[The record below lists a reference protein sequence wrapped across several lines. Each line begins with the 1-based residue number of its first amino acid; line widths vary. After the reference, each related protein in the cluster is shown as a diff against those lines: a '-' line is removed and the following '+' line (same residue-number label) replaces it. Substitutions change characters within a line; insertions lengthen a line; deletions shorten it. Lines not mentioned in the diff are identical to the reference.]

1 MSIFDIFKKLDE
13 EKAAKASQPI
23 EWIVVGLGT
32 PGATYDNTRHNA
44 GFRALEGYCA
54 RSGQKIDRMKF
65 KALAG
70 EGMLGGKRVLFLK
83 PQTFMNLSGEAV
95 RDAASFY
102 KIPPEHVIVLSDD
115 VSLDVGTL
123 RVRAKGSAGGQNGLK
138 NIIYHLNSEDFPR
151 VKIGVGKKPRPDY
164 DLAAWV
170 LGKFPAEDQKA
181 IDKACEDAVNEL
193 PASSRRTVPLP
204 RRNSTENASKELVLM
219 KTAVA
224 YYSLGGTT
232 RSYARAEAK
241 ARNADLI
248 ELTPKTPYNR
258 FTAFVRGCL
267 EAVKQKA
274 VALDGMP
281 LFVGYDRV
289 VLMAPVWAGYPAPPF
304 NSAVELLPPGTEV
317 EVILVSG
324 SGNSE
329 KSRAKVRLQI
339 KKRGCTL
346 TAQRDIRASR

>member
-23 EWIVVGLGT
+23 EWIVVGLGN
-32 PGATYDNTRHNA
+32 PGTKYDNTRHNA

-151 VKIGVGKKPRPDY
+151 VKIGVGKKPCPDY

-170 LGKFPAEDQKA
+170 LSKFTKEEQPRMV
-181 IDKACEDAVNEL
+181 DA
-193 PASSRRTVPLP
+193 AKR
-204 RRNSTENASKELVLM
+204 A
-219 KTAVA
+219 
-224 YYSLGGTT
+224 
-232 RSYARAEAK
+232 AEA
-241 ARNADLI
+241 ACLI
-248 ELTPKTPYNR
+248 
-258 FTAFVRGCL
+258 V
-267 EAVKQKA
+267 Q
-274 VALDGMP
+274 D
-281 LFVGYDRV
+281 DID
-289 VLMAPVWAGYPAPPF
+289 
-304 NSAVELLPPGTEV
+304 SAM
-317 EVILVSG
+317 
-324 SGNSE
+324 NQF
-329 KSRAKVRLQI
+329 SR
-339 KKRGCTL
+339 
-346 TAQRDIRASR
+346 

>member
-23 EWIVVGLGT
+23 EWIVVGLGN
-32 PGATYDNTRHNA
+32 PGTKYDNTRHNA

-102 KIPPEHVIVLSDD
+102 KIPPEHIIVLSDD

-151 VKIGVGKKPRPDY
+151 VKIGVGAKPHPDY
-164 DLAAWV
+164 DLADWV
-170 LGKFPAEDQKA
+170 LSNFTGPEDKL
-181 IDKACEDAVNEL
+181 I
-193 PASSRRTVPLP
+193 
-204 RRNSTENASKELVLM
+204 TEA
-219 KTAVA
+219 T
-224 YYSLGGTT
+224 
-232 RSYARAEAK
+232 ARAADAALEII
-241 ARNADLI
+241 ARGVPAAAND
-248 ELTPKTPYNR
+248 YN
-258 FTAFVRGCL
+258 G
-267 EAVKQKA
+267 
-274 VALDGMP
+274 
-281 LFVGYDRV
+281 
-289 VLMAPVWAGYPAPPF
+289 AGP
-304 NSAVELLPPGTEV
+304 
-317 EVILVSG
+317 
-324 SGNSE
+324 
-329 KSRAKVRLQI
+329 Q
-339 KKRGCTL
+339 
-346 TAQRDIRASR
+346 

>member
-23 EWIVVGLGT
+23 EWIVVGLGN
-32 PGATYDNTRHNA
+32 PGAKYDNTRHNA

-151 VKIGVGKKPRPDY
+151 VKIGVGKNRVRITI
-164 DLAAWV
+164 W
-170 LGKFPAEDQKA
+170 
-181 IDKACEDAVNEL
+181 
-193 PASSRRTVPLP
+193 RRGCWQVPG
-204 RRNSTENASKELVLM
+204 RGSEGYRQGVR
-219 KTAVA
+219 
-224 YYSLGGTT
+224 G
-232 RSYARAEAK
+232 RSE
-241 ARNADLI
+241 
-248 ELTPKTPYNR
+248 
-258 FTAFVRGCL
+258 RGCL
-267 EAVKQKA
+267 HHRGG
-274 VALDGMP
+274 LC
-281 LFVGYDRV
+281 RRR
-289 VLMAPVWAGYPAPPF
+289 
-304 NSAVELLPPGTEV
+304 TE
-317 EVILVSG
+317 I
-324 SGNSE
+324 
-329 KSRAKVRLQI
+329 
-339 KKRGCTL
+339 
-346 TAQRDIRASR
+346 QRKTHLRSWF

>member
-23 EWIVVGLGT
+23 EWIVVGLGN
-32 PGATYDNTRHNA
+32 PGAKYDNTRHNA

-151 VKIGVGKKPRPDY
+151 VKIGVGAKPHPDY
-164 DLAAWV
+164 DLADWV
-170 LGKFPAEDQKA
+170 LSNFTGPEDKLITEAAVRAADAALEIIARGVPAAAND
-181 IDKACEDAVNEL
+181 
-193 PASSRRTVPLP
+193 
-204 RRNSTENASKELVLM
+204 
-219 KTAVA
+219 
-224 YYSLGGTT
+224 
-232 RSYARAEAK
+232 
-241 ARNADLI
+241 
-248 ELTPKTPYNR
+248 YN
-258 FTAFVRGCL
+258 G
-267 EAVKQKA
+267 
-274 VALDGMP
+274 
-281 LFVGYDRV
+281 
-289 VLMAPVWAGYPAPPF
+289 AGP
-304 NSAVELLPPGTEV
+304 
-317 EVILVSG
+317 
-324 SGNSE
+324 
-329 KSRAKVRLQI
+329 Q
-339 KKRGCTL
+339 
-346 TAQRDIRASR
+346 